1 MRHLHFLFIL
11 AAALFGV
18 GNAWADSVTVTQSSF
33 SDASSGTIGGDANV
47 TYETGKGGGTSV
59 PAVYSDAIRL
69 YQLSSSSSL
78 SYGGYITI
86 SLTNED
92 LSLTSVTIG
101 SSMATYVSYSFGST
115 VGEDL
120 SEAEDLSADG
130 TFTVSD
136 FEDGVT
142 SITFYC
148 MGTSSSTRLYVNYLS
163 VTYEGDVSQSSAA
176 LAFSTTSDNVYEE
189 ELSSYNAPTFT
200 YATTAD
206 ITFSSDN
213 EEVATVDA
221 LGIVSLTG
229 TRGTAVITATSEA
242 NDDYYAGSATYTVT
256 VYGYKTYKKTTTIV
270 DGSEYLI
277 VVKDDSYT
285 YYAYPLSSSYT
296 YGYLYVGTISGDV
309 DEISVKTL
317 YEDGFI
323 IASVDGGYSIK
334 DVDTERY
341 YCQSGTYSSFQI
353 ASDAEAWTIEQQD
366 DGTYKISMNDYYIQ
380 YSTSYSSYGIYSDEQ
395 GLMPY
400 LYIIDTDYI
409 ASAVDEVAADAE
421 PKVYAADGKLYVDAA
436 EGALIE
442 VYDLNGRRIA
452 QTTAATSN
460 TVIDG
465 IATGQLL
472 IVRVDGRATKLLF

>member
-1 MRHLHFLFIL
+1 MRHLHLLFIL
-11 AAALFGV
+11 AAALLSAAQAMAQTSETFDFTGAEVNGETVDNATDVDGV
-18 GNAWADSVTVTQSSF
+18 TITVTNATLVF
-33 SDASSGTIGGDANV
+33 SKGTGS
-47 TYETGKGGGTSV
+47 TTPKYYSTGT
-59 PAVYSDAIRL
+59 AIRL
-69 YQLSSSSSL
+69 YGGGTLTVGLTSDSYVITGIVFTFYSSSYAPTSDNCSF
-78 SYGGYITI
+78 STGSFDYDTYTWTGT
-86 SLTNED
+86 SNTVVLTN
-92 LSLTSVTIG
+92 TA
-101 SSMATYVSYSFGST
+101 SSGHFRVQTVVVTYV
-115 VGEDL
+115 E
-120 SEAEDLSADG
+120 
-130 TFTVSD
+130 
-136 FEDGVT
+136 
-142 SITFYC
+142 
-148 MGTSSSTRLYVNYLS
+148 SS
-163 VTYEGDVSQSSAA
+163 GSQSSAD

-189 ELSSYNAPTFT
+189 EISSYIAPTFT

-213 EEVATVDA
+213 EDVATVDA
-221 LGIVSLTG
+221 LGVVSLTG

-296 YGYLYVGTISGDV
+296 YGYLYVGTVSGDV

-334 DVDTERY
+334 DVDTERF

-353 ASDAEAWTIEQQD
+353 TSDAEAWTIEQQD

-380 YSTSYSSYGIYSDEQ
+380 YSTSYSSYGIYTDEQ

-400 LYIIDTDYI
+400 LYIIETDYI

-442 VYDLNGRRIA
+442 VYDLTGRRIA